1 MIKKSMCS
9 ALLMV
14 LCCLPVI
21 SDAAVCRSGEAAQA
35 GSKAGYD
42 QARRADEAWAE
53 RERIISERLQSCL
66 SRIRKTRV
74 MLPSFPSLQDVLD
87 QVAEEICKVVVK
99 EINDQLPTSI
109 DPWKNL

>member
-109 DPWKNL
+109 DPWKKL

>member
-74 MLPSFPSLQDVLD
+74 MLPSFPSLQDVLN

-109 DPWKNL
+109 DPWKKL

>member
-42 QARRADEAWAE
+42 QARQADEAWAE

-109 DPWKNL
+109 DPWKKL